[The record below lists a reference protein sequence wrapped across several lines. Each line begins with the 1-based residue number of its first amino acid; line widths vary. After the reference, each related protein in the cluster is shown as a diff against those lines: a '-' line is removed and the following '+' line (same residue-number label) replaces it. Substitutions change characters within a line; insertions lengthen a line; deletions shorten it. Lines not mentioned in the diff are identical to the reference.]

1 MSQYNKLFKWTK
13 YNGNLNSN
21 TYDSDSDISS
31 DNDDS
36 NEHTNINKDMFRSI
50 LRHPYIERID
60 EYNDDCKDNNL
71 DIHKNKNERNYLV
84 IYRIKTYNEVNPV
97 VEFYILNDFLSSTK
111 NIDKV
116 GTELQM
122 ILGDKYV
129 KGTVLFKEKKYSF
142 VQVRNNNDTRHWLN
156 LWDILVHKHY
166 FGNKICDNVI
176 DFFKEHGEVTTLMIG
191 KTICLKPITLYTN
204 IEERYCEYI
213 KRTKSIQYCQIETES
228 LIHLRNFKEDDN
240 IRTICFVDDREIN
253 DSIHELEYNNYIVK
267 NKTREEIGEIGEIG
281 EIEWIFKN
289 DNALFSSV
297 K

>member
-36 NEHTNINKDMFRSI
+36 NEHTNINKDIFRSI

-191 KTICLKPITLYTN
+191 TTICVKPITLYTN

>member
-36 NEHTNINKDMFRSI
+36 NEHTNINKDLFRSI

-84 IYRIKTYNEVNPV
+84 IYRIKTYNEVNSV

-111 NIDKV
+111 NIDNV

-122 ILGDKYV
+122 IPGDKYV

-142 VQVRNNNDTRHWLN
+142 VQVRNNNDTRHWLH

-176 DFFKEHGEVTTLMIG
+176 DFFKEHGEVTTLMIERN
-191 KTICLKPITLYTN
+191 ICVKPITLYTE

-213 KRTKSIQYCQIETES
+213 NKTKSIQYCQNKRDS
-228 LIHLRNFKEDDN
+228 LIYSRNFKENDN
-240 IRTICFVDDREIN
+240 IRTICFVDDRVIN
-253 DSIHELEYNNYIVK
+253 DSIHELEHLDYIVK
-267 NKTREEIGEIGEIG
+267 NNVSEEIGEIGEIG
-281 EIEWIFKN
+281 WIFKN
-289 DNALFSSV
+289 DNTLISSV

>member
-50 LRHPYIERID
+50 LRHPYIEHID

-84 IYRIKTYNEVNPV
+84 IYRIKTYKAVNPV

-111 NIDKV
+111 NIDNV

-122 ILGDKYV
+122 ILGDKRV
-129 KGTVLFKEKKYSF
+129 KGNVLFKEKKYSF
-142 VQVRNNNDTRHWLN
+142 VQVRNNNDTRYWLN

-191 KTICLKPITLYTN
+191 KNICLKPITLYTE
-204 IEERYCEYI
+204 IEERYCQYI
-213 KRTKSIQYCQIETES
+213 NKTKSIQYCQNKRDS
-228 LIHLRNFKEDDN
+228 LIYLRNFKENDN
-240 IRTICFVDDREIN
+240 IRAICFVDDSVIN
-253 DSIHELEYNNYIVK
+253 DSIHELEYGDYAVK
-267 NKTREEIGEIGEIG
+267 KNIGVEGPEEIEEF
-281 EIEWIFKN
+281 EWIFKN

>member
-1 MSQYNKLFKWTK
+1 MSQSNKLFKWAK

-36 NEHTNINKDMFRSI
+36 NEHTNINKDMFSSI

-60 EYNDDCKDNNL
+60 EYKDDCKNNNL

-84 IYRIKTYNEVNPV
+84 IYRIKTYNEVNSV
-97 VEFYILNDFLSSTK
+97 VEFYIVNDFLSSTK
-111 NIDKV
+111 NTNNV

-122 ILGDKYV
+122 IPGDKRV
-129 KGTVLFKEKKYSF
+129 KGNVLFKKKKYSF

-156 LWDILVHKHY
+156 LWDILVNKHY
-166 FGNKICDNVI
+166 FGNNICDNVI
-176 DFFKEHGEVTTLMIG
+176 DFFKYCGEVSNLTIGTTM
-191 KTICLKPITLYTN
+191 CLKPITLYTN

-213 KRTKSIQYCQIETES
+213 TKTKSIQYCQSETES

-240 IRTICFVDDREIN
+240 IRTICFVDDREIH
-253 DSIHELEYNNYIVK
+253 DSIHELEYNDYIVK
-267 NKTREEIGEIGEIG
+267 NVVGGEIG
-281 EIEWIFKN
+281 EIEWVFN
-289 DNALFSSV
+289 NNNVLFSFV

>member
-111 NIDKV
+111 HIDKV

-122 ILGDKYV
+122 ISGDKYV

-191 KTICLKPITLYTN
+191 TTICVKPITLYN
-204 IEERYCEYI
+204 EIEERYCEYI
-213 KRTKSIQYCQIETES
+213 NKTKSIQYCQNMRDS
-228 LIHLRNFKEDDN
+228 LIYLRNFKENDN
-240 IRTICFVDDREIN
+240 IRTICFVDDSVIN
-253 DSIHELEYNNYIVK
+253 DSIHELEYGDYAVK
-267 NKTREEIGEIGEIG
+267 KNIGGEGTEEIEEF
-281 EIEWIFKN
+281 EWIFKN